1 MDREEDFSLPEM
13 LGLAKPTPMLMS
25 DEDLFSAIVFYKDLV
40 GHDNLAD
47 LETVLENARDNY
59 VEFFGQSFDPDDEIA
74 ELEDELFAPRIELE
88 EAEEATQEAFEKGD
102 IKPGTQN
109 HSDWCAATMKEAEI
123 RMEVDLLEQ
132 RLRVEKSMKRM
143 YEAAAQSEDD
153 KINNIERLQA
163 LEKEYNNRVY
173 TAGAEL
179 AKKRASAAQAA
190 KQKKAIN
197 NPMNTKSKPK
207 SKSPSPSPT
216 PTSNGTLTFTLPI
229 RSHPNKVVK
238 PAHHTTTTAGSTPT
252 PTATTSAST
261 PPTNAALTAAAL
273 GNALRETTNVVKK
286 LTTKPKSKPK
296 PKRTPAPSR
305 FSLPQNPAALAKYMD
320 DMYGTYGGE
329 PSVVGVNAVP
339 NQTPAQMMNDLL
351 AEPWDAFDWVMRP

>member
-153 KINNIERLQA
+153 KINNST
-163 LEKEYNNRVY
+163 Y
-173 TAGAEL
+173 TPFPSFLFPFSHQFPSKLTLFPTQSNASKL
-179 AKKRASAAQAA
+179 SKR
-190 KQKKAIN
+190 N
-197 NPMNTKSKPK
+197 
-207 SKSPSPSPT
+207 
-216 PTSNGTLTFTLPI
+216 
-229 RSHPNKVVK
+229 
-238 PAHHTTTTAGSTPT
+238 TTT
-252 PTATTSAST
+252 AST
-261 PPTNAALTAAAL
+261 PPAPNSQR
-273 GNALRETTNVVKK
+273 RE
-286 LTTKPKSKPK
+286 PAPPK
-296 PKRTPAPSR
+296 PRSRKRPSTT
-305 FSLPQNPAALAKYMD
+305 Q
-320 DMYGTYGGE
+320 
-329 PSVVGVNAVP
+329 
-339 NQTPAQMMNDLL
+339 
-351 AEPWDAFDWVMRP
+351 